1 MFRELRRKNK
11 ALSNN
16 ECVEILK
23 NEKRG
28 VLSVI
33 GDGGYPYG
41 VPMNHYYNEEDG
53 NLYFHTGKG
62 GHRNESLL
70 KNNKAS
76 FTLYDSGYKK
86 DSDWALYF
94 KSVIVFGEVELIEDA
109 EVIKNI
115 TKKLSY
121 KFTSDEAYIEK
132 EIKAFLNE
140 TVLLKLN
147 IKHMCGKLVKES

>member
-1 MFRELRRKNK
+1 MFREMRRKDK
-11 ALSNN
+11 MKTYEEAVQILG
-16 ECVEILK
+16 ECT
-23 NEKRG
+23 NG

-86 DSDWALYF
+86 DSDWALYI
-94 KSVIVFGEVELIEDA
+94 KSVIVIGEVELIEDA

-147 IKHMCGKLVKES
+147 IKHMCGKLIKES

>member
-86 DSDWALYF
+86 DSDWALYI

-147 IKHMCGKLVKES
+147 IKHMCGKLIKES

>member
-62 GHRNESLL
+62 GHRNESLI

-86 DSDWALYF
+86 DSDWALYI
-94 KSVIVFGEVELIEDA
+94 KSVIVFGEVEFIEDA

-121 KFTSDEAYIEK
+121 KFTGDEAYIEK

-147 IKHMCGKLVKES
+147 IKHMCGKLIKES

>member
-11 ALSNN
+11 VLSND

-86 DSDWALYF
+86 DSDWALYI

-147 IKHMCGKLVKES
+147 IKHMCGKLIKES

>member
-1 MFRELRRKNK
+1 M
-11 ALSNN
+11 
-16 ECVEILK
+16 
-23 NEKRG
+23 
-28 VLSVI
+28 
-33 GDGGYPYG
+33 
-41 VPMNHYYNEEDG
+41 
-53 NLYFHTGKG
+53 
-62 GHRNESLL
+62 L

-86 DSDWALYF
+86 DSDWALYI

-147 IKHMCGKLVKES
+147 IKHMCGKLIKES

>member
-62 GHRNESLL
+62 GHRNESLI

-140 TVLLKLN
+140 TVLLKLSIN
-147 IKHMCGKLVKES
+147 HMCGKLIKES

>member
-1 MFRELRRKNK
+1 MFREMKRKNK
-11 ALSNN
+11 AITKE
-16 ECVEILK
+16 ECIELLK

-41 VPMNHYYNEEDG
+41 VPMNHFYNEEDG
-53 NLYFHTGKG
+53 CLYFHTGKG

-76 FTLYDSGYKK
+76 FTVYDSGYKENG
-86 DSDWALYF
+86 DWALHI
-94 KSVIVFGEVELIEDA
+94 KSVIVFGEAELIEDA
-109 EVIKNI
+109 EIIKNI
-115 TKKLSY
+115 TRKLSY
-121 KFTSDEAYIEK
+121 KFTSDDAYIDK

-140 TVLLKLN
+140 TVLLKLY

>member
-1 MFRELRRKNK
+1 MFRELRRKNE

-86 DSDWALYF
+86 DSDWALYI

-147 IKHMCGKLVKES
+147 IKHMCGKLIKES